1 MKAYLLAMALFLFTL
16 TAIAQTQKDLETR
29 LVEWCNNSVA
39 GNHEALAEMYYPK
52 IFEVVPKDKLIE
64 GLKNMANGN
73 GFNLLFLQTPLNA
86 EYGKIKTIDGG
97 SYSLIKY
104 DSQMKMIF
112 TAKLTKQE
120 GNEMAESFKAGMNT
134 QEITFNEADSS
145 ITIKKRDEVIAVADG
160 LTNNK
165 WTFLSRSGRPL
176 LAKIFTEKVLK
187 GLGL

>member
-1 MKAYLLAMALFLFTL
+1 MKTRILAIALFLCTL
-16 TAIAQTQKDLETR
+16 TAFAQTQKELETR
-29 LVEWCNNSVA
+29 LAAWCSNSVA

-64 GLKNMANGN
+64 SLKSMANGN
-73 GFNLLFLQTPLNA
+73 GYSLLFLQTPLNA
-86 EYGKIKTIDGG
+86 EYSKIKNIDGG
-97 SYSLIKY
+97 NYSLVKY

-112 TAKLTKQE
+112 TSKLTKQE
-120 GNEMAESFKAGMNT
+120 GNEMVETLKAGMNT
-134 QEITFNEADSS
+134 QDVIFNEADSS
-145 ITIKKRDEVIAVADG
+145 IIIKKKDEVIAVADS

-176 LAKIFTEKVLK
+176 LVKIFTEKVLK